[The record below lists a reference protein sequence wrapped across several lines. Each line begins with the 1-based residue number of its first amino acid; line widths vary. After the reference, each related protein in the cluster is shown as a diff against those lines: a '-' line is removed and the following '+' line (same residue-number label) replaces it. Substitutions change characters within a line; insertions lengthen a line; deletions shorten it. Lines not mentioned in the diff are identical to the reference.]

1 MNAVLFSL
9 SIVLLENI
17 LEKKEKSHVQLTV
30 PVQGS
35 GEVTVARA
43 WESWPHPHSFLREE
57 GVNWGVHV
65 TAQCDCSALMQS
77 SMPCV
82 TILDGLIVVIP

>member
-1 MNAVLFSL
+1 MSAVLFSF

-17 LEKKEKSHVQLTV
+17 LEKKKEKSHVRLTV

-35 GEVTVARA
+35 REVTVARA

-57 GVNWGVHV
+57 GMN
-65 TAQCDCSALMQS
+65 
-77 SMPCV
+77 
-82 TILDGLIVVIP
+82 